1 MRIQLAPFLIAASL
15 ALAACAAC
23 AAPAPVPGP
32 NPQDATPN
40 PNEPTRVP
48 LPTRVIAPRTT
59 IFADGSLA
67 LATPALQLSFDVTA
81 RVIKVN
87 VAPGQGVKQG
97 DVLAEVDA
105 GSLNDAL
112 QQAKDQLALT
122 EAQITQ
128 QQTPARQTDID
139 SAQASVNS
147 ALARYAELKKGSTAS
162 QIEQALR
169 SWNQAKNS
177 LYQSQ
182 LQRDAECGWSGST
195 PLADKKSPD
204 NDPDCK
210 YAQYQVTSAELNERM
225 AYQRYIDAQQP
236 PTADR
241 IAAAWADVVSARASL
256 TKLQAGTTAE
266 AKGVNDIQLEQ
277 ARLAVQRAE
286 RNVAKA
292 KLISPCNC
300 TVQSVDVVFGAASSP
315 GAAAVTLLKLED
327 IRFRTTNL
335 TERDVVSIQPGNVVS
350 VRLRA
355 FDAAFVGKVRA
366 VLPLSSG
373 TQGSNALFTVVID
386 IDPAGKGLLPGMSGQ
401 AEIQLGAT

>member
-1 MRIQLAPFLIAASL
+1 MRTQLAPFLIAVSL
-15 ALAACAAC
+15 ALAACAA
-23 AAPAPVPGP
+23 PMPGP
-32 NPQDATPN
+32 GPGPQDTTPN
-40 PNEPTRVP
+40 PNEPTAAP
-48 LPTRVIAPRTT
+48 LPTRVVAPRTT
-59 IFADGSLA
+59 ISADGSLA

-81 RVIKVN
+81 RVTKVN
-87 VAPGQGVKQG
+87 VAPGQVVKQG

-122 EAQITQ
+122 EAQIAQ
-128 QQTPARQTDID
+128 QQAPARQTDID
-139 SAQASVNS
+139 SAQASLNS
-147 ALARYAELKKGSTAS
+147 ALARYTELKKGSTAS
-162 QIEQALR
+162 QVEQALR
-169 SWNQAKNS
+169 NWNQAKNS

-182 LQRDAECGWSGST
+182 LQRDMECGWSGST

-210 YAQYQVTSAELNERM
+210 YAHYQVTSAEINERI
-225 AYQRYIDAQQP
+225 ASLRYTDAQQP
-236 PTADR
+236 PTQDR

-256 TKLQAGTTAE
+256 AKAQAGTTAE
-266 AKGVNDIQLEQ
+266 AKLVSDIQLEQ
-277 ARLAVQRAE
+277 TQLAVQRAE
-286 RNVAKA
+286 RSVAKA
-292 KLISPCNC
+292 KLVSPCNC
-300 TVQSVDVVFGAASSP
+300 TVQAVDVVFGTASSP

-355 FDAAFVGKVRA
+355 FSDAAFVGKVRA

-386 IDPAGKGLLPGMSGQ
+386 LDPSGKGLLPGMSGQ
-401 AEIQLGAT
+401 AEIQLGAK

>member
-1 MRIQLAPFLIAASL
+1 MRTQLAPFVLVASL
-15 ALAACAAC
+15 VLAACAA
-23 AAPAPVPGP
+23 PVPGP
-32 NPQDATPN
+32 APN
-40 PNEPTRVP
+40 PNEPTRAP
-48 LPTRVIAPRTT
+48 LPTRVVAPRTT

-87 VAPGQGVKQG
+87 VAPGQGVNQG

-122 EAQITQ
+122 EAQIAQ
-128 QQTPARQTDID
+128 QQAPARQTDID

-147 ALARYAELKKGSTAS
+147 ALARYTELKQGSTTS
-162 QIEQALR
+162 QVEQALR

-182 LQRDAECGWSGST
+182 LQRDTECGWSGST

-256 TKLQAGTTAE
+256 TKLQAGTAAE
-266 AKGVNDIQLEQ
+266 AKLVSDIQLEQ
-277 ARLAVQRAE
+277 ARLTVQRAE

-292 KLISPCNC
+292 KLVSPCNC
-300 TVQSVDVVFGAASSP
+300 TVQSVEVVFGAASSP
-315 GAAAVTLLKLED
+315 GVAAITLLKLED

-335 TERDVVSIQPGNVVS
+335 TERDVVSIQPGNPVS

-355 FDAAFVGKVRA
+355 FSEEAFAGKVRA

-386 IDPAGKGLLPGMSGQ
+386 LDPAGKALLPGMSGQ